1 MVGLW
6 FQQHFE
12 AYLGSYWTK
21 ICFLPRL
28 DWIFFHLVTELQLHV
43 KNLLLQM
50 VDQKQWTF
58 GLILKWRNVGRQSNG
73 MNAFF
78 SWLFMVNYL
87 PILGCCFRLMTSIFW
102 PSSHDFSHHARS
114 SYIWIHWVAGN
125 NVLRRF
131 LINLKNSVSWKSM
144 CSCPVALRKST
155 FFHLPLCSGLAAVHI
170 IFSFW
175 IIFESVHSSVGTVE

>member
-1 MVGLW
+1 MVVTNFNVCWFLHWQEMVGLW

-114 SYIWIHWVAGN
+114 SYIWIHWVAWN

-131 LINLKNSVSWKSM
+131 HHQLEELCQLKVYVQLP
-144 CSCPVALRKST
+144 CSSQKEY
-155 FFHLPLCSGLAAVHI
+155 
-170 IFSFW
+170 IFSPAIMFR
-175 IIFESVHSSVGTVE
+175 SSCSAYHL